1 MLNRMTFLSILL
13 LLPRIAPAQNSYG
26 RFTGRV
32 TDQQGSTVVGA
43 KVKIQ
48 QAETNAT
55 ATTATNQE
63 GVYDFLNQLPGTY
76 VLSVE
81 FDGFKRHT
89 RSGLTLRVGDIVD
102 LNVKLELG
110 AVTDS
115 VSVTAEAPIL
125 ETGTAS
131 LGQVVD
137 NRMISE
143 MPLAGRGVNYLM
155 QLSPGAVSTNAP
167 MHGWLP
173 QARGSVSDVAVAGT
187 RTRSSEFTLD
197 GIPNMGGDGVIAFQ
211 PPPEMI
217 QEFRVQTAA
226 YDASLGRFAG
236 ASVNMVLKSG
246 SNAYHGTLWGSHL
259 SRPLMTHPFFIN
271 SNLHNTATDRPGETF
286 AAKRSRLWPASRT
299 NRYRVQVGGPVRIPK
314 VYDGRNRTFFSYGN
328 ELMER
333 NFNNQSNT
341 TVPTEEQR
349 RGDFS
354 RLLPLG
360 ASYQIYDPASV
371 VPVAGGRFQRT
382 PLPGNLIPASR
393 ISPIAQRI
401 LPYYPLP
408 NTTGTAD
415 FRNNFVT
422 ATPALIDYWSHM
434 LRADQVINERHRF
447 YVSFSTMRTDGDQDR
462 NLNNNANANIT
473 VNRYNSIGFDY
484 VWTLNPSTVTNL
496 RYGVTRQANRGNGPT
511 AGLDLTT
518 LGLPASFAGRLD
530 RSLTALPEIDIAG
543 MATIGTNLP
552 SKSGF
557 TAHIVSGTL
566 SQTKGNH
573 TLRYGG
579 EYRAV
584 LDNAFNYGNYS
595 GQYSFAN
602 AWTRGPLDNSPVAPI
617 GQGMASFL
625 FGLPTSGFVDVQDS
639 IAEKSGYAGFFVH
652 DDWKATRKLTFN
664 IGLRYELEQGIT
676 ERYNRANRGI
686 DFTTTN
692 PANAA
697 VRAAY
702 AQNPIPEVAPANFN
716 LRGGLL
722 FAGVGN
728 QPRGLWDPDR
738 NNFSPR
744 FGLAYQL
751 NSLTVVRAG
760 YGIFF
765 EPLGADRA
773 DSTQV
778 GFSQRTNM
786 NPSVDNGQTFRANL
800 ANPYPDGFV
809 AAQRS
814 AAGLATNLGLALSS
828 VYPSRRNAYMQRW
841 SLNIQRQLARNLV
854 LEVGYLGNRGTGLG
868 VPYDFNLTPA
878 EYLSRSPER
887 DVNTVN
893 FLSANVVNPF
903 RGIPEF
909 SQSPAFLNNQFVTRA
924 SLLRPYPHFN
934 GLTMTL
940 NDGFSWYH
948 AGTLRL
954 ERRFASGFS
963 VGGHWTWSKFMEA
976 VERLNAQDLH
986 PHHVISPQD
995 RPHHIALNGMWELP
1009 FGKGRKWANSSSR
1022 WLDAVAGGW
1031 SINAIYQWQSGAPI
1045 NFGNVIYR
1053 GNVRDMVIP
1062 YADRTVG
1069 RWFNTSGFER
1079 DPSRQLEN
1087 NLRTF
1092 PLRFTGLRADGWN
1105 NWDLSLYKTLSIT
1118 ERWKLQLRAEAVDA
1132 LNHAHFS
1139 GPNTAP
1145 TNTLFGTVNGT
1156 IWSEQRKITVA
1167 ARLTF

>member
-1 MLNRMTFLSILL
+1 MSPRLL
-13 LLPRIAPAQNSYG
+13 LLLFAVLHPLTTRAQNSYG

-32 TDQQGSTVVGA
+32 SDQQGAVVSGA
-43 KVKIQ
+43 KVMIR
-48 QAETNAT
+48 QAETNGT

-63 GVYDFLNQLPGTY
+63 GVFDFLNQLPGSY

-81 FDGFKRHT
+81 FEGFKKHT
-89 RSGLTLRVGDIVD
+89 RSGLALRVGDIVEI
-102 LNVKLELG
+102 NVALELG

-115 VSVTAEAPIL
+115 VSVTGESPIL
-125 ETGTAS
+125 ETSTAS

-197 GIPNMGGDGVIAFQ
+197 GIPNMSGDGVIAFQ

-246 SNAYHGTLWGSHL
+246 ANAYHGTLWGSHL

-271 SNLHNTATDRPGETF
+271 SNLHSTATNRAGETF
-286 AAKRSRLWPASRT
+286 EAKRSRLWPASRT

-314 VYDGRNRTFFSYGN
+314 LYDGRNRTFFSYGN

-354 RLLPLG
+354 RLLALG

-371 VPVAGGRFQRT
+371 MPVAGGRFQRT
-382 PLPGNLIPASR
+382 PLPGNIVPNSR
-393 ISPIAQRI
+393 ISPISQR
-401 LPYYPLP
+401 LLAYYPPP
-408 NTTGTAD
+408 NTAGTAD

-434 LRADQVINERHRF
+434 LRADQVVNERNRF
-447 YVSFSTMRTDGDQDR
+447 YVSFSTMRTDGDQGR
-462 NLNNNANANIT
+462 TLNNDAIAAIT
-473 VNRYNSIGFDY
+473 VNLYNSIAFDY
-484 VWTLNPSTVTNL
+484 VWTLNPATVANF
-496 RYGVTRQANRGNGPT
+496 RYGVTRQSNSGNGPT
-511 AGLDLTT
+511 QGLDLTT
-518 LGLPASFAGRLD
+518 LGLPSSFANRLD
-530 RSLTALPEIDIAG
+530 RTLTSLPEIDIGG
-543 MATIGTNLP
+543 MVTIGTNLP

-557 TAHIVSGTL
+557 TAQIVSGTM

-584 LDNAFNYGNYS
+584 LDNSFNYGNYS
-595 GQYSFAN
+595 GQYSFGS

-625 FGLPTSGFVDVQDS
+625 FGLPASGFVDVQDS
-639 IAEKSGYAGFFVH
+639 IAEKSAYSGFFVH
-652 DDWKATRKLTFN
+652 DDWKAARKLTLN

-686 DFTTTN
+686 DFTTEN

-702 AQNPIPEVAPANFN
+702 ARNPIPEVAPANFN

-722 FAGVGN
+722 FAGAGG

-738 NNFSPR
+738 NNVSPR

-751 NSLTVVRAG
+751 TPTTVVRAG

-786 NPSVDNGQTFRANL
+786 NPSIDNGQTFRATL
-800 ANPYPDGFV
+800 ANPYPDGFI

-814 AAGLATNLGLALSS
+814 SAGLATNLGLALSS
-828 VYPSRRNAYMQRW
+828 VYPRRRNAYMQRW
-841 SLNIQRQLARNLV
+841 SVNVQRQLARNLV
-854 LEVGYLGNRGTGLG
+854 VEVGYLANRGTGLG
-868 VPYDFNLTPA
+868 VPYDFNLLPA
-878 EYLSRSPER
+878 QYLSRSPER

-893 FLSANVVNPF
+893 FLSANIVNPF
-903 RGIPEF
+903 RGIPQF
-909 SQSPAFLNNQFVTRA
+909 SQSPAFLNNQFVSRA

-934 GLTMTL
+934 GLTMTI

-948 AGTLRL
+948 AGTLRV
-954 ERRFASGFS
+954 ERRFARGFS

-976 VERLNAQDLH
+976 VDRLNPQDLH
-986 PHHVISPQD
+986 PHHAISPQD

-1009 FGKGRKWANSSSR
+1009 FGKGRAWMNGASR

-1031 SINAIYQWQSGAPI
+1031 SINAIYQWQSGPPI

-1053 GNVRDMVIP
+1053 GNVKDMVIP
-1062 YADRTVG
+1062 YADRAVG
-1069 RWFNTSGFER
+1069 LWFNTSGFER
-1079 DPSRQLEN
+1079 DPGKQLEN

-1105 NWDLSLYKTLSIT
+1105 NWDLSLYKTISIT
-1118 ERWKLQLRAEAVDA
+1118 ERCKLQLRAEAVDA

-1145 TNTLFGTVNGT
+1145 TNTLFGTANGT

-1167 ARLTF
+1167 ARVTF

>member
-1 MLNRMTFLSILL
+1 MLPRVTFLLIPL
-13 LLPRIAPAQNSYG
+13 LLPFSGLAQNSYG

-32 TDQQGSTVVGA
+32 TDQQGATVAGA
-43 KVKIQ
+43 KVKIK
-48 QAETNAT
+48 QAETNAS
-55 ATTATNQE
+55 AATATNQE
-63 GVYDFLNQLPGTY
+63 GVYDFLNQLPGSY

-81 FDGFKRHT
+81 FDGFKKHT
-89 RSGLTLRVGDIVD
+89 RSGLALRVGDIVE

-115 VSVTAEAPIL
+115 ISVTGESPML
-125 ETGTAS
+125 ETSTAS

-259 SRPLMTHPFFIN
+259 SRPLMTHPYFIN
-271 SNLHNTATDRPGETF
+271 SNLYNTATDRSGETF
-286 AAKRSRLWPASRT
+286 EAKRSRLWPASRT

-314 VYDGRNRTFFSYGN
+314 IYDGRNRTFFSYGN

-333 NFNNQSNT
+333 NFNNQTNT

-349 RGDFS
+349 KGDFS
-354 RLLPLG
+354 GLLGLG

-371 VPVAGGRFQRT
+371 VPVSGGRFQRT
-382 PLPGNLIPASR
+382 PLPGNIVPNSR
-393 ISPIAQRI
+393 ISPIAQR
-401 LPYYPLP
+401 LLRYYPLP
-408 NTTGTAD
+408 NTPGTVD

-434 LRADQVINERHRF
+434 LRTDQVINDRNRF
-447 YVSFSTMRTDGDQDR
+447 YVSFSTMRTDGDQAR
-462 NLNNNANANIT
+462 TLNNNAMGDIS
-473 VNRYNSIGFDY
+473 VNRYNSLAFDY
-484 VWTLNPSTVTNL
+484 VRTINPSTVANF
-496 RYGVTRQANRGNGPT
+496 RYGVTRQANTGNGPT
-511 AGLDLTT
+511 RGLDLTS
-518 LGLPASFAGRLD
+518 LGLPSSFANRLD
-530 RSLTALPEIDIAG
+530 RARTALPEIDIGG
-543 MATIGTNLP
+543 MVTIGTNLP

-557 TAHIVSGTL
+557 NAQMASGTL
-566 SQTKGNH
+566 SQTRGNH

-579 EYRAV
+579 EYRVV
-584 LDNAFNYGNYS
+584 LDNSFNYGNYS

-625 FGLPTSGFVDVQDS
+625 FGLPTSGFIDVQDS

-652 DDWKATRKLTFN
+652 DDWKATRKLTLN
-664 IGLRYELEQGIT
+664 IGLRYEVEQGIT
-676 ERYNRANRGI
+676 ERFNRANRGI

-692 PANAA
+692 PANDAA
-697 VRAAY
+697 RAAY
-702 AQNPIPEVAPANFN
+702 AQNPIAEVTPASFN

-722 FAGVGN
+722 FAGVGG

-738 NNFSPR
+738 NNLSPR

-751 NSLTVVRAG
+751 TPVTVVRAG

-786 NPSVDNGQTFRANL
+786 NPSVDNGQTFRATL
-800 ANPYPDGFV
+800 ANPYPDGFI

-814 AAGLATNLGLALSS
+814 GAGLATNLGLALSS
-828 VYPSRRNAYMQRW
+828 VYPQRRNAYMQRW
-841 SLNIQRQLARNLV
+841 SLNVQRQLARNLV
-854 LEVGYLGNRGTGLG
+854 LEVGYLANRGTGLG

-878 EYLSRSPER
+878 QYLSRSPER

-903 RGIPEF
+903 RGLPQF
-909 SQSPAFLNNQFVTRA
+909 SQSPAFQNNQFVTRA

-934 GLTMTL
+934 GLSMTI

-948 AGTLRL
+948 AGTVRL
-954 ERRFASGFS
+954 DRRFARGFS
-963 VGGHWTWSKFMEA
+963 VGGHWTWSKFMEG
-976 VERLNAQDLH
+976 VERLNPQDLH
-986 PHHVISPQD
+986 PHHVVSPQD

-1009 FGKGRKWANSSSR
+1009 LGKGRAWMNGNSR
-1022 WLDAVAGGW
+1022 WMDGVAGGW

-1053 GNVRDMVIP
+1053 GNLQDIVIP

-1079 DPSRQLEN
+1079 DPGRQLEN

-1092 PLRFTGLRADGWN
+1092 PLRLTGLRADGWN
-1105 NWDLSLYKTLSIT
+1105 NWDLSLYKTFSIT

-1156 IWSEQRKITVA
+1156 IWSEQRKITMA